1 MRPETLTRYI
11 YWELPCQ
18 SRLNGTKPGGTGKLV
33 SVRDDAT
40 AHVMLGMTLMND
52 GDIEGASLQIERAL
66 QKDRE

>member
-1 MRPETLTRYI
+1 MA
-11 YWELPCQ
+11 
-18 SRLNGTKPGGTGKLV
+18 TKPRPVLEKLV

-66 QKDRE
+66 RKIRMKPKRITTKV